1 MKKTV
6 KKIAIALVLTS
17 LCSVTVFAGDGDG
30 SIPTGGRTCPNG
42 QTTCLV
48 QPEPNLPEAES
59 QPVFVEI
66 FDYLKCLFG

>member
-17 LCSVTVFAGDGDG
+17 VCSLTIFAGEGDG
-30 SIPTGGRTCPNG
+30 TIPTGGRTCPNG

-48 QPEPNLPEAES
+48 NAPQEPETK
-59 QPVFVEI
+59 PVYIEI
-66 FDYLKCLFG
+66 FDYLKSLFG